1 MDNIVPHHTPVC
13 CLLMPKSISALSKI
27 THYSFRQSLQVNI
40 FGERKNSKAVKIDTK
55 IINFALSSKPANIF

>member
-1 MDNIVPHHTPVC
+1 MDNIVHHHTPVC

-27 THYSFRQSLQVNI
+27 THYSFRQSLKLTSS
-40 FGERKNSKAVKIDTK
+40 EKKNSKAVKIDTK